1 MAKGSDVAGRMA
13 ARKLRWNRNS
23 LVLAEVIAEP
33 VAVSQ
38 TLSRPH
44 RQDAGHKEFLV
55 IIEHGP
61 RADQGEQQCKA
72 GGEWASSGL
81 RSWQQEGK

>member
-1 MAKGSDVAGRMA
+1 MPQGGWQRENCGGIESP
-13 ARKLRWNRNS
+13 WC
-23 LVLAEVIAEP
+23 LAEVIAEP

-72 GGEWASSGL
+72 GGE
-81 RSWQQEGK
+81 